1 MILVNEEN
9 ENLDCVVTEI
19 NRRLP
24 HLEAMRK
31 FDNLLNG
38 LTDILDG
45 IRSSSAN
52 NQQYLSNKL
61 NTIRGK
67 INGLQRY

>member
-1 MILVNEEN
+1 MILVNEE
-9 ENLDCVVTEI
+9 ENLDSVVTEI
-19 NRRLP
+19 NKRLP

-38 LTDILDG
+38 LTDILNG

>member
-1 MILVNEEN
+1 MILVNEEGGDLN
-9 ENLDCVVTEI
+9 SVVTEI

-31 FDNLLNG
+31 FDNLLDG

-52 NQQYLSNKL
+52 NQQFLTDKL
-61 NTIRGK
+61 IVIRGK
-67 INGLQRY
+67 LNDLQ

>member
-1 MILVNEEN
+1 MILVNEEGG
-9 ENLDCVVTEI
+9 NLDGVVTEI
-19 NRRLP
+19 NKRLP

-45 IRSSSAN
+45 IKSSSAN
-52 NQQYLSNKL
+52 NQRFLTDKL
-61 NTIRGK
+61 IVIRGK
-67 INGLQRY
+67 LNDLQ

>member
-1 MILVNEEN
+1 MILVNEE
-9 ENLDCVVTEI
+9 ENLDSVVTEI

-38 LTDILDG
+38 LTDILNG

-67 INGLQRY
+67 INDLQRY

>member
-1 MILVNEEN
+1 MILVNEE
-9 ENLDCVVTEI
+9 ENLDSVVTEI

-67 INGLQRY
+67 INDLQRY

>member
-9 ENLDCVVTEI
+9 ENFDAVVNEI
-19 NRRLP
+19 NKRLP

-31 FDNLLNG
+31 FDNLLDG

-45 IRSSSAN
+45 IKSS
-52 NQQYLSNKL
+52 
-61 NTIRGK
+61 
-67 INGLQRY
+67 

>member
-1 MILVNEEN
+1 MILVNEEGG
-9 ENLDCVVTEI
+9 NLDSVVTEI

-24 HLEAMRK
+24 HLETMRK

-45 IRSSSAN
+45 IKSSSAS
-52 NQQYLSNKL
+52 NQQFLTDKL
-61 NTIRGK
+61 IVIRGK
-67 INGLQRY
+67 LNDLQ

>member
-9 ENLDCVVTEI
+9 ENFDAVVNEI
-19 NRRLP
+19 NKRLP

-31 FDNLLNG
+31 FDNLLDG

-45 IRSSSAN
+45 IKSSSAN
-52 NQQYLSNKL
+52 NRQFLSDKL
-61 NTIRGK
+61 VVIRGK
-67 INGLQRY
+67 LNDLQ

>member
-1 MILVNEEN
+1 MILVNEEGG
-9 ENLDCVVTEI
+9 NLDSVVTEI

-45 IRSSSAN
+45 IKSSSAN
-52 NQQYLSNKL
+52 NQQFLTDKL
-61 NTIRGK
+61 VVIRGK
-67 INGLQRY
+67 LNDLQ

>member
-1 MILVNEEN
+1 MILVNEEDG
-9 ENLDCVVTEI
+9 NLDNVVTEI

-24 HLEAMRK
+24 HLEAIRK

-45 IRSSSAN
+45 IKSSSAN
-52 NQQYLSNKL
+52 NQQFLTNKL
-61 NTIRGK
+61 AVIRGK
-67 INGLQRY
+67 LNDLQ

>member
-1 MILVNEEN
+1 MILVNEEGG
-9 ENLDCVVTEI
+9 NLDGVVTEI

-45 IRSSSAN
+45 IKSSSAN
-52 NQQYLSNKL
+52 NQQFLTNKL
-61 NTIRGK
+61 AVIRGK
-67 INGLQRY
+67 LNDLQ

>member
-1 MILVNEEN
+1 MILVNEE
-9 ENLDCVVTEI
+9 ENLDSVVTEI

-38 LTDILDG
+38 LTDILNG